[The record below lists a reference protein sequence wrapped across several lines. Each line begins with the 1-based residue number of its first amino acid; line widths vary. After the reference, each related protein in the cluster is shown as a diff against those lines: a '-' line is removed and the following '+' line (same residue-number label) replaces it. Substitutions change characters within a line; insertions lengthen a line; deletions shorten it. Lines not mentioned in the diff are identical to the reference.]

1 MVEGKMQITVEAKS
15 MSFRLEFK
23 LNLYTSKLGKLSDPP
38 ACTMR
43 YYLKR
48 PNLAFRPARVF
59 CVLIRG

>member
-38 ACTMR
+38 R
-43 YYLKR
+43 LYYEILFEKTK
-48 PNLAFRPARVF
+48 PCLPSSP
-59 CVLIRG
+59 CVLCAH